1 MLLDGASALPANSEN
16 TWAPFS
22 FNSPV
27 VSPAF
32 SSIDFVLPGLA
43 RPLVRGTTQACSN
56 PQGAVN

>member
-1 MLLDGASALPANSEN
+1 LPANSEN